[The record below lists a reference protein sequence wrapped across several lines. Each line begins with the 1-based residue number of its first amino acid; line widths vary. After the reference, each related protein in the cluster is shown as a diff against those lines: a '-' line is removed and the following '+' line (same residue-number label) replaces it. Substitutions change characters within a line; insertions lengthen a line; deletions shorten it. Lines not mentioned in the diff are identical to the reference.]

1 MVIGGEWIALAAPF
15 AQQGAKKLPPP
26 QQAMVL
32 MALLGILLVGMF
44 LIVAVLLGG
53 HWVRRL
59 GKHRRG
65 PAVPPDRAPLV
76 KNFPPAR
83 DVRETVAEGETIGDA
98 NGSSPT
104 VERRQRE

>member
-1 MVIGGEWIALAAPF
+1 MVGGVPWIALAAPL
-15 AQQGAKKLPPP
+15 AQQGARKLPPP

-59 GKHRRG
+59 GKHQRG

-76 KNFPPAR
+76 KNPLHAR
-83 DVRETVAEGETIGDA
+83 EVPEPVADGETMGDA
-98 NGSSPT
+98 KGGDTT
-104 VERRQRE
+104 VERRKTE